1 MPYIFILYLF
11 VFSLGFLVYLRM
23 PQMFFVYWLSVPAFI
38 IPLFFFLFRPSYIG
52 EQTFDTF
59 YWGYLTPMSYLLI
72 VISYLEYVKYR
83 EFSFYNLL
91 KPLIVFAFFFV
102 IQNILTGFSLS
113 PLVCNFR
120 EILFLM
126 MPTVILSMSPTL
138 RPDRKVIIHFIFLFI
153 IIQTFF
159 CIINTLGFS
168 LYSNFADDTSFADD
182 LFSGTFLRYNHLTNY
197 LTTMYLILSIEYFI
211 NNAIP
216 KYVFIPISILLG
228 AIILMSG
235 ARISVV
241 LFFLI
246 LGLCLFFFR
255 GRNIILI
262 TALATVF
269 MFGVYLFSS
278 KYDVGTENADSGSGL
293 ERNVTGLVDLF
304 SSMDTDDNTL
314 SLSAFL
320 LLTNFHNPI
329 FGNGYAFRNTLEYD
343 ISESMNEEVIKTDA
357 RLAYMLVEYGLIG
370 FLCFI
375 YFFYAIFKTNI
386 NQFKIKNR
394 KMWIVIITYF
404 VLFTFTETGLFDL
417 MQLSMISIFCFSK
430 ESIEIEE
437 QESRDRYIGNFQDE
451 LEKT

>member
-83 EFSFYNLL
+83 EFSLYNLL

-168 LYSNFADDTSFADD
+168 LS
-182 LFSGTFLRYNHLTNY
+182 
-197 LTTMYLILSIEYFI
+197 
-211 NNAIP
+211 
-216 KYVFIPISILLG
+216 
-228 AIILMSG
+228 
-235 ARISVV
+235 
-241 LFFLI
+241 
-246 LGLCLFFFR
+246 
-255 GRNIILI
+255 
-262 TALATVF
+262 
-269 MFGVYLFSS
+269 
-278 KYDVGTENADSGSGL
+278 
-293 ERNVTGLVDLF
+293 
-304 SSMDTDDNTL
+304 
-314 SLSAFL
+314 
-320 LLTNFHNPI
+320 
-329 FGNGYAFRNTLEYD
+329 
-343 ISESMNEEVIKTDA
+343 
-357 RLAYMLVEYGLIG
+357 
-370 FLCFI
+370 
-375 YFFYAIFKTNI
+375 
-386 NQFKIKNR
+386 
-394 KMWIVIITYF
+394 
-404 VLFTFTETGLFDL
+404 
-417 MQLSMISIFCFSK
+417 
-430 ESIEIEE
+430 
-437 QESRDRYIGNFQDE
+437 
-451 LEKT
+451 